1 VWIQNLLV
9 MKLREREAES
19 QGIVEFGANEVAGMT
34 QHDLVTWYFDF
45 QAERCVGHN
54 KVGSANLARIII
66 LNESCFVCKSKVA
79 ESIDFKKPNPELK

>member
-1 VWIQNLLV
+1 

-45 QAERCVGHN
+45 QAERCAAVTLSHCTD
-54 KVGSANLARIII
+54 V
-66 LNESCFVCKSKVA
+66 
-79 ESIDFKKPNPELK
+79 P

>member
-1 VWIQNLLV
+1 MLWTRPVPERPGGALAQNLLV

-45 QAERCVGHN
+45 QAERCAKSVIAYYCC
-54 KVGSANLARIII
+54 KV
-66 LNESCFVCKSKVA
+66 
-79 ESIDFKKPNPELK
+79 

>member
-1 VWIQNLLV
+1 

-45 QAERCVGHN
+45 QTERCAL
-54 KVGSANLARIII
+54 SAHPTFCDDVMLRQD
-66 LNESCFVCKSKVA
+66 LMR
-79 ESIDFKKPNPELK
+79 P

>member
-1 VWIQNLLV
+1 

-45 QAERCVGHN
+45 QAERCALYADPPCNVHTQD
-54 KVGSANLARIII
+54 ART
-66 LNESCFVCKSKVA
+66 LH
-79 ESIDFKKPNPELK
+79 DPD

>member
-1 VWIQNLLV
+1 MAQNLLV

-45 QAERCVGHN
+45 QAERCAPAGH
-54 KVGSANLARIII
+54 SM
-66 LNESCFVCKSKVA
+66 S
-79 ESIDFKKPNPELK
+79 P